1 MLSDVKT
8 PTTNGITAPAIK
20 PCTIGAGIQSAT
32 RTREPEDR
40 HQQEDR
46 ARHDRG
52 ASQLGEGEP
61 VSQGDEEDD
70 REDVPGEQQRLPVAD
85 REDEGEGRRPA
96 VEDGDP
102 SARLGVGQVETGRS
116 GGRQDD
122 PEHGEVDDRDRDRGV
137 ERGE

>member
-20 PCTIGAGIQSAT
+20 PCTIGADPVGDAA
-32 RTREPEDR
+32 REPEHR

-52 ASQLGEGEP
+52 ASQLGEAEP

-85 REDEGEGRRPA
+85 REDEGERRRPA

-116 GGRQDD
+116 GRRQDD
-122 PEHGEVDDRDRDRGV
+122 PEHGEVDDRDRIAA
-137 ERGE
+137 